1 MDDDRFQPNLSQL
14 EKIIL
19 DNIARM
25 MFRYPP
31 TTQTVYLEDLKKEVA
46 KEYKEDALT
55 TTFRASYLS
64 SLKRLE
70 DRGLIEYHRGVEGK
84 RHKISHVILTKEADI
99 WFRKWLTEREEE
111 GSNNG

>member
-1 MDDDRFQPNLSQL
+1 
-14 EKIIL
+14 
-19 DNIARM
+19 M

-55 TTFRASYLS
+55 PTFRASYLRNLK
-64 SLKRLE
+64 SLEK
-70 DRGLIEYHRGVEGK
+70 RGLIEYHRGVDGK
-84 RHKISHVILTKEADI
+84 RHKISHVILTKETNI

-111 GSNNG
+111 EARTD